1 MGSQKDGHDLETE
14 QQIISY
20 IEQLF
25 VRLLTICVSS
35 MEKCLF
41 GSSTHFLLGFLF
53 VLPLSCISSLD
64 ILEIRPLL
72 VTLLANIFPHSVGC
86 ISIFFLVSFPVKKLL
101 RFIQFSS
108 VESLVVSD
116 SLQPHEL

>member
-25 VRLLTICVSS
+25 VCLLTICVSS
-35 MEKCLF
+35 LEKCLF
-41 GSSTHFLLGFLF
+41 RSSTHFLLGSLF
-53 VLPLSCISSLD
+53 VLSLSCISSLD

-86 ISIFFLVSFPVKKLL
+86 ISIFFIVSFPVKKFL

-108 VESLVVSD
+108 VESLSRVCP
-116 SLQPHEL
+116 QK